1 MTEVKTD
8 IDFIKMAADITKIKQ
23 AVLGN
28 GVPGLCQRV
37 EIIEKIQKKQGYI
50 SGFCAG
56 VGFVFG
62 GCITWI
68 INILCKGG

>member
-8 IDFIKMAADITKIKQ
+8 IDFIKMANDIAKIKQ

-37 EIIEKIQKKQGYI
+37 SALEEMQKKQGYV

-56 VGFVFG
+56 IGFVIG
-62 GCITWI
+62 GCVNWV
-68 INILCKGG
+68 INLFKGG

>member
-1 MTEVKTD
+1 MTEIKTN
-8 IDFIKMAADITKIKQ
+8 IDFIKMANDIAKIKQ

-37 EIIEKIQKKQGYI
+37 EELEKMQKKQGYI

-62 GCITWI
+62 GCITWL
-68 INILCKGG
+68 INLLKGG